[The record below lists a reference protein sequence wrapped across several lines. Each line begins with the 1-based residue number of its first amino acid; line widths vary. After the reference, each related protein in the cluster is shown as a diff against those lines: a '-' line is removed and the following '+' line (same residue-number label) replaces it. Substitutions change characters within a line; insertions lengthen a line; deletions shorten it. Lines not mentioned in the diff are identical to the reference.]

1 MTDAVE
7 VTLSHRRTK
16 GERRQKVLQ
25 HLAGMLNE
33 ATLEKITTA
42 RIAEV
47 MDISEGLLYRYF
59 KNKAD
64 MFDSLIDFAEESL
77 MGLTGQIRASEG
89 MSGLDQVRASVNV
102 MLQFADANPGITRVM
117 TGQVLIYEDPRL
129 IERVSRLHLALE
141 AEAELPH
148 GRCRRCASCR
158 FRCVRQGVPPDGVRA
173 RPVAAFCA
181 DGLQGAP
188 RAQEQLRYGALLEAL
203 SRETEDGKRRSRIVS
218 RPPFLVSAT

>member
-47 MDISEGLLYRYF
+47 MDI

-141 AEAELPH
+141 AGLKLSYRTAVAE
-148 GRCRRCASCR
+148 
-158 FRCVRQGVPPDGVRA
+158 
-173 RPVAAFCA
+173 
-181 DGLQGAP
+181 
-188 RAQEQLRYGALLEAL
+188 GALPADFDASGRASLLMASVL
-203 SRETEDGKRRSRIVS
+203 GQWQRFVLTGFKVRPGLKSSSDTEL
-218 RPPFLVSAT
+218 FLKP

>member
-77 MGLTGQIRASEG
+77 MGLTGQ
-89 MSGLDQVRASVNV
+89 
-102 MLQFADANPGITRVM
+102 
-117 TGQVLIYEDPRL
+117 VLIYEDPRL

-141 AEAELPH
+141 AGLKLSYRTAVAE
-148 GRCRRCASCR
+148 
-158 FRCVRQGVPPDGVRA
+158 
-173 RPVAAFCA
+173 
-181 DGLQGAP
+181 
-188 RAQEQLRYGALLEAL
+188 GALPADFDASGRASLLMASVL
-203 SRETEDGKRRSRIVS
+203 GQWQRFVLTGFKVRPGLKSSSDTEL
-218 RPPFLVSAT
+218 FLKP

>member
-129 IERVSRLHLALE
+129 IERVSRLHLALS
-141 AEAELPH
+141 LIH
-148 GRCRRCASCR
+148 
-158 FRCVRQGVPPDGVRA
+158 
-173 RPVAAFCA
+173 
-181 DGLQGAP
+181 
-188 RAQEQLRYGALLEAL
+188 
-203 SRETEDGKRRSRIVS
+203 I
-218 RPPFLVSAT
+218 

>member
-42 RIAEV
+42 RIAEA

-64 MFDSLIDFAEESL
+64 MFDALIDFAEESL

-117 TGQVLIYEDPRL
+117 TGQVLVYEDPRL

-141 AEAELPH
+141 AGLKLSYRTAVAE
-148 GRCRRCASCR
+148 GACR

-181 DGLQGAP
+181 DGFQGAP
-188 RAQEQLRYGALLEAL
+188 RAQEQLRYGALPEAL

-218 RPPFLVSAT
+218 RPPFLISAA

>member
-42 RIAEV
+42 RIAEA

-64 MFDSLIDFAEESL
+64 MFDALIDFAEESL
-77 MGLTGQIRASEG
+77 MGLTGQ
-89 MSGLDQVRASVNV
+89 
-102 MLQFADANPGITRVM
+102 
-117 TGQVLIYEDPRL
+117 VLVYEDPRL

-141 AEAELPH
+141 AGLKLSYRTAVAE
-148 GRCRRCASCR
+148 
-158 FRCVRQGVPPDGVRA
+158 
-173 RPVAAFCA
+173 
-181 DGLQGAP
+181 
-188 RAQEQLRYGALLEAL
+188 GALPADFDASGRASLLMASVL
-203 SRETEDGKRRSRIVS
+203 GQWQRFVLTGFKVRPGLKSSSDTEL
-218 RPPFLVSAT
+218 FLKP

>member
-42 RIAEV
+42 RIA
-47 MDISEGLLYRYF
+47 
-59 KNKAD
+59 
-64 MFDSLIDFAEESL
+64 ESL

-141 AEAELPH
+141 AGLKLSYRTAVAE
-148 GRCRRCASCR
+148 
-158 FRCVRQGVPPDGVRA
+158 
-173 RPVAAFCA
+173 
-181 DGLQGAP
+181 
-188 RAQEQLRYGALLEAL
+188 GALPADFDASGRASLLMASVL
-203 SRETEDGKRRSRIVS
+203 GQWQRFVLTGFKVRPGLKSSSDTEL
-218 RPPFLVSAT
+218 FLKP

>member
-64 MFDSLIDFAEESL
+64 MFDALIDFAEESL

-141 AEAELPH
+141 AGLKLSYRTAVAEGALPADFDAS
-148 GRCRRCASCR
+148 GRASLLM
-158 FRCVRQGVPPDGVRA
+158 
-173 RPVAAFCA
+173 AAFCA

-218 RPPFLVSAT
+218 RPPFLVSAA

>member
-141 AEAELPH
+141 AGLKLSYRTSVAE
-148 GRCRRCASCR
+148 
-158 FRCVRQGVPPDGVRA
+158 
-173 RPVAAFCA
+173 
-181 DGLQGAP
+181 
-188 RAQEQLRYGALLEAL
+188 GALPADFDASGRASLLMASVL
-203 SRETEDGKRRSRIVS
+203 GQWQRFVLTGFKVRPGLKSSSDTEL
-218 RPPFLVSAT
+218 FLKP

>member
-77 MGLTGQIRASEG
+77 MGLTGQG
-89 MSGLDQVRASVNV
+89 
-102 MLQFADANPGITRVM
+102 
-117 TGQVLIYEDPRL
+117 LIYEDPRL

-141 AEAELPH
+141 AGLKLSYRTAVAE
-148 GRCRRCASCR
+148 
-158 FRCVRQGVPPDGVRA
+158 
-173 RPVAAFCA
+173 
-181 DGLQGAP
+181 
-188 RAQEQLRYGALLEAL
+188 GALPADFDASGRASLLMASVL
-203 SRETEDGKRRSRIVS
+203 GQWQRFVLTGFKVRPGLKSSSDTEL
-218 RPPFLVSAT
+218 FLKP